1 VAATCGAASAAARTV
16 GCGGLRRLAVKRVVE
31 KAEVGFSDL
40 RGRCLLGGDMGGGG
54 LLLARRP
61 VGGAL

>member
-1 VAATCGAASAAARTV
+1 V

-54 LLLARRP
+54 LLLGVG
-61 VGGAL
+61 VGGLPFLD